1 MSRWLEMRERL
12 TSRPSQSGGSQLLL
26 QERNQGQS
34 IGSQLLL
41 QERNQ
46 GQSGGSQLILQEQNQ
61 GQSSGS
67 QLLLQERNQ
76 RLRRNLIQLDAK
88 LGSRQKWAETVLLL
102 QGKDYTINNTIPNVS
117 KAHPFSHKETSVPHD
132 QVFEERTHDTCFVE
146 LENIGNAAPTKRGD
160 IIDRSSLENPGMIL
174 AEKGDLASLGN
185 KERACL
191 ETKGEDPERKLAL
204 ASSSE
209 KGARGPFA
217 QVENKSALA
226 ESKRESGR
234 GTSGEP
240 GKESKEEREKRPEEQ
255 PVRESEGRP
264 EGEKGGGPGR
274 GQGRGQVG
282 VQEGAGREETLE
294 GGVIPVH
301 GRGQGR
307 GRGGGGRRGAEGR
320 GKGRGQ
326 AGGLRG
332 EDLGEGAPKEHLKS
346 QDLNISETAR
356 HDNVLIKL
364 PALSVNMRMIVS
376 EVLCSIVFCM

>member
-12 TSRPSQSGGSQLLL
+12 TRPGQSIGSLQERNQDQIGGSQLLL
-26 QERNQGQS
+26 QEGNQGQ
-34 IGSQLLL
+34 I
-41 QERNQ
+41 
-46 GQSGGSQLILQEQNQ
+46 
-61 GQSSGS
+61 SGS

-102 QGKDYTINNTIPNVS
+102 QGKDYTINNTLPNVS
-117 KAHPFSHKETSVPHD
+117 EAHPFSHQDTVPHD
-132 QVFEERTHDTCFVE
+132 QVVEERTHDKCFVE
-146 LENIGNAAPTKRGD
+146 LENVGNAAPNKQGD
-160 IIDRSSLENPGMIL
+160 IALSSLENPGMIL

-191 ETKGEDPERKLAL
+191 ETKGDDPDSERKLAP

-209 KGARGPFA
+209 KGAGGPFA
-217 QVENKSALA
+217 NKSAWA
-226 ESKRESGR
+226 ESEDEIRKKESGG
-234 GTSGEP
+234 GTSEEP
-240 GKESKEEREKRPEEQ
+240 RKESREERGKRPEEQ
-255 PVRESEGRP
+255 PVRESKGRP
-264 EGEKGGGPGR
+264 EGGTGGGPREGQEGWPGR
-274 GQGRGQVG
+274 GQGGGQVG
-282 VQEGAGREETLE
+282 LQEGAGREERLE
-294 GGVIPVH
+294 GGEIPVH

-332 EDLGEGAPKEHLKS
+332 EGVGEGAPKEHLKS

-356 HDNVLIKL
+356 HDNALNKL
-364 PALSVNMRMIVS
+364 PAL
-376 EVLCSIVFCM
+376 